1 VILLG
6 IPRIITAGDSISWL
20 DKFSEYSS
28 PEYTLTYSL
37 RGSSIL
43 DLTASGNSSSY
54 ETTITTAQ
62 SLALISGVIY
72 FQAYVTRVGDRIN
85 IGNGQ
90 IEIKPNLQT
99 ALVPYDGSSYAE
111 KTLAAIQATITAK
124 LEGGA
129 VQRYKIGNREV
140 ENFTLKELT
149 EMEGYWRFRVNR
161 EAEQRGDRPSTRNLY
176 MGFGHERFF

>member
-1 VILLG
+1 VILLA
-6 IPRIITAGDSISWL
+6 IPRIITSGDSISWL
-20 DKFSEYSS
+20 DRFSEYSS
-28 PEYTLTYSL
+28 PEYTLNYSL

-43 DLTASGNSSSY
+43 DLTASANASSY

-62 SLALISGVIY
+62 SLALISGVMY
-72 FQAYVTRVGDRIN
+72 FQAYVSKVGSRIN

-90 IEIKPNLQT
+90 IEVKPNLQT
-99 ALVPYDGSSYAE
+99 TLVPYDGSSYAE

-140 ENFTLKELT
+140 ENFTLQELS
-149 EMEGYWRFRVNR
+149 ELEGYWRSRVRR

-176 MGFGHERFF
+176 MGFGYERLF